1 MSGFSSGW
9 DVIKWAIQ
17 GPMSKMKRA
26 LMCVI
31 YKINHE
37 DAKDVM
43 SMQAIMSLDLLLNIE
58 IYIYSNPKHKASIAL
73 ALFNILTCCLYSAWY
88 AG

>member
-1 MSGFSSGW
+1 MSNFSSGW
-9 DVIKWAIQ
+9 DVIKWTIQ

-37 DAKDVM
+37 DAKDVV
-43 SMQAIMSLDLLLNIE
+43 SMLAIISLDLLLNIE
-58 IYIYSNPKHKASIAL
+58 IYIFMAILNIRRALRSPYSI
-73 ALFNILTCCLYSAWY
+73 F
-88 AG
+88 